1 MALQN
6 DMTQAQ
12 SSVSTLNAAGV
23 DLEDS
28 HIDHIYSLAMEFV
41 QGVIKIKLY
50 NDETMDWVKLSVR
63 GYKVWLSDF
72 RQR

>member
-12 SSVSTLNAAGV
+12 GSVSTLNEAGV

-28 HIDHIYSLAMEFV
+28 HIDHIYSLAMELV
-41 QGVIKIKLY
+41 QEVIKIKLY
-50 NDETMDWVKLSVR
+50 NDETMD
-63 GYKVWLSDF
+63 
-72 RQR
+72 